1 MGIGVTV
8 GGVLFFTDVLSF
20 MQPERSSIMV
30 TILTMVAAAASTVV
44 LSRVVRR
51 WEDAKDRMDR
61 MREQRLH
68 DPHVFR
74 HRPR

>member
-1 MGIGVTV
+1 
-8 GGVLFFTDVLSF
+8 
-20 MQPERSSIMV
+20 MV

-51 WEDAKDRMDR
+51 WEDAKGRMDR